1 MLGHA
6 SYYHS
11 SAICPVQEEVGLIIL
26 GKLFSLCNI
35 IHSVSMSFVIIVQ
48 VNPNTG
54 LLQSAVIS
62 LYVVYLTWTALS
74 SEPEEKG
81 IASKCRVNK

>member
-1 MLGHA
+1 
-6 SYYHS
+6 
-11 SAICPVQEEVGLIIL
+11 
-26 GKLFSLCNI
+26 
-35 IHSVSMSFVIIVQ
+35 MSFVVIVQ

-81 IASKCRVNK
+81 IAIIKSFSKCRVNK